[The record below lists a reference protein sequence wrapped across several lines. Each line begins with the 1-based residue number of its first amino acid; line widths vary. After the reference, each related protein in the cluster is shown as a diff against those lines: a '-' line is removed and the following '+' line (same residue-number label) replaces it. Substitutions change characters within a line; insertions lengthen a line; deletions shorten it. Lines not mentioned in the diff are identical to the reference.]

1 MCLEIESSVFF
12 LPFSME
18 PKVNVNRGS
27 CVSKCTYEC
36 QSLRSR
42 LTNTLHVYTISR
54 GGVRSSSSS
63 SSRCGGERRRNVQA
77 KKHVARVLVT

>member
-1 MCLEIESSVFF
+1 MCLEIESSVF

-54 GGVRSSSSS
+54 GESEAAAAAAVVAEEKEGAT
-63 SSRCGGERRRNVQA
+63 CKQRNM
-77 KKHVARVLVT
+77 